1 LEVHRETR
9 ELPEYALEVAKKGPK
24 LIQDDASNVSNNARS
39 GIQRSCGQMI
49 GTNTTMANLSLMLAR
64 QFDRPVLDR
73 TGLTG
78 KYNFEFAWTPDTHP
92 CSGSPDSSNAQ
103 SIFTAVEET
112 LGLRLVSIKGPV
124 DSLII
129 DHAERPS
136 EN

>member
-1 LEVHRETR
+1 
-9 ELPEYALEVAKKGPK
+9 
-24 LIQDDASNVSNNARS
+24 
-39 GIQRSCGQMI
+39 M
-49 GTNTTMANLSLMLAR
+49 
-64 QFDRPVLDR
+64 DR

-78 KYNFEFAWTPDTHP
+78 KYNFEFAWTPDIDP